1 MPDRHNNPKNINPAF
16 YSPRQIERKIGNTTY
31 IVRAYFNPNARE
43 GVMDQLWRL
52 MKNDGS
58 SL

>member
-1 MPDRHNNPKNINPAF
+1 MTNNHNNSKHKATFHQPEP
-16 YSPRQIERKIGNTTY
+16 IERKIGNTTY

-43 GVMDQLWRL
+43 GVLDQLWRL
-52 MKNDGS
+52 MKNDNL